1 MFNTQTAPM
10 VKSSNQVHTT
20 TDYFLFKS
28 IDGNRNKNL
37 LHLNRLRKSMEEN
50 YLFTVIIVN
59 ENYEI
64 IDGQHRFEIIQELG
78 LPLHYIIC
86 DGYGLSEVHV
96 LNQNSKNWQADD
108 YLQGYCDLNY
118 PQYIAF
124 KNFCKKHNLNTS
136 SGMLL
141 LNNGNRSKG
150 AIEVFNSGK
159 FVISDI
165 NNAGKIAY
173 MLNHI
178 KPMYKGYSRNS
189 FICAIL
195 KLSKN
200 PNFEIIEFI
209 TKLKLQPA
217 ALFDCVN
224 VDQYIAIIED
234 IYNYRRREKINLRY

>member
-1 MFNTQTAPM
+1 MFKSQTAPM
-10 VKSSNQVHTT
+10 VKDSNQVHTT

-37 LHLNRLRKSMEEN
+37 LHLNRLRKSMEQN

-59 ENYEI
+59 ERYEI
-64 IDGQHRFEIIQELG
+64 IDGQHRFDVIQELG
-78 LPLHYIIC
+78 LPLNYIIC
-86 DGYGLSEVHV
+86 PGYGLNEVHV
-96 LNQNSKNWQADD
+96 LNQNSKNWVADD

-118 PQYIAF
+118 PNYIAF
-124 KNFCKKHNLNTS
+124 KNFCKKHDLNTS
-136 SGMLL
+136 SALLL

-150 AIEVFNSGK
+150 AIDVFNSGK
-159 FVISDI
+159 FVITDI
-165 NNAGKIAY
+165 NHAEKIAY

-178 KPMYKGYSRNS
+178 KPMYKGYSRS
-189 FICAIL
+189 AFICAIL

-209 TKLKLQPA
+209 TKLKLQPL

-224 VDQYIAIIED
+224 VDQYVALIEE

>member
-1 MFNTQTAPM
+1 MQNTTIEPL
-10 VKSSNQVHTT
+10 VNYSNQVHTT
-20 TDYFLFKS
+20 TDYFLFKP
-28 IDGNRNKNL
+28 IDGNRNKNV
-37 LHLNRLRKSMEEN
+37 LHLKRLKQSMEQN

-64 IDGQHRFEIIQELG
+64 IDGQHRFEIIEELG

-124 KNFCKKHNLNTS
+124 KNFCKKHDLNTA

-141 LNNGNRSKG
+141 LNNGNRSKR
-150 AIEVFNSGK
+150 AIAVFNSGK

-165 NNAGKIAY
+165 NNAEKIAY

-178 KPMYKGYSRNS
+178 KPMYKGYSRTS
-189 FICAIL
+189 FIYAIL

-200 PNFEIIEFI
+200 PYFEIIEFI

-224 VDQYIAIIED
+224 VDQYVALIEE
-234 IYNYRRREKINLRY
+234 IYNYRRREKVNLRF